1 MGKLKNNKATKN
13 QRGMSIIEI
22 LPIVAVIATL
32 FSFLLGSWGIAHKSA
47 LSSIAAR
54 TYAFDTFNNRANL
67 MYFSDIRSINDSYE
81 ATGLRYHGVGSS
93 QPDQFSAP
101 IVPIRYVA
109 NVQGGALTGANEL
122 HTQRIWDE
130 DTFDRQREI
139 DPNNLGNLNHVWVTV
154 GHGICLNTN
163 CGD

>member
-1 MGKLKNNKATKN
+1 MGKAKNKTAKKN

-32 FSFLLGSWGIAHKSA
+32 FSFLLGSWGIAHKST

-54 TYAFDTFNNRANL
+54 TYAFETFNNRANL
-67 MYFSDIRSINDSYE
+67 MYFSDLRSSTNSYE
-81 ATGLRYHGVGSS
+81 ATELRYHGVGSNL
-93 QPDQFSAP
+93 PDEFSAP
-101 IVPIRYVA
+101 VVPIRYVA
-109 NVQGGALTGANEL
+109 NFQGGALTGANEL

-130 DTFDRQREI
+130 DAFDRQQEI

-154 GHGICLNTN
+154 GHGICLNAN
-163 CGD
+163 CGE